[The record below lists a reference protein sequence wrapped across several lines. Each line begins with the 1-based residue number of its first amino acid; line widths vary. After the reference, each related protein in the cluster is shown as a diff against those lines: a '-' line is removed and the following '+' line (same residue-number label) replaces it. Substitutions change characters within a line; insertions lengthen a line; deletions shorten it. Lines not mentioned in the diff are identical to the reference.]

1 VLISKS
7 LKMKKYIK
15 IVCLSS
21 LLVLGACSEEFITN
35 EPYTDKVEENFYKT
49 PKDAFQ
55 GLVAVYDVLQREGY
69 GGFLLNTETA
79 SDDCYG
85 GFGTADSNVALELDR
100 FQFVTDKEMN
110 DPIWETCYI
119 GIYRANI
126 LLEHLDQV
134 DWGTDTALKTQ
145 YEAEARFL
153 RAHFHFELARVFG
166 DIVPLDHTV
175 KANEFQLPR
184 AAAEVTYALIA
195 NDFKFASENLG
206 TQNYSQPSNA
216 NYGRITKWA
225 AEAYLAKAFLF
236 YTDYYEKADLAG
248 VVTKAEAVTY
258 INDVV
263 NNSGH
268 SLISD
273 FRSLWLAS
281 AASASVPYA
290 GEGNNEMVF
299 AIRYNAS
306 GNAVWDLH
314 EGNRFAVNIAI
325 RGASPAEAP
334 YAQGWGGATVTPALF
349 EAYEDGDVRRN
360 ATIIDYSVE
369 NQSYDPVAAGV
380 RQFTGYSWKKF
391 CPITNEAGQNL
402 VSLGGGDFQIDNYED
417 YPVIRFAD
425 VLLMAAELNL
435 DSNASFAQLCL
446 DKVRARAFGT
456 DTHSVP
462 VTKASIMNENR
473 LEFALEG
480 HRWFDLIRQDMNTTK
495 SAIDATSMGG
505 GFETSFRTETQGWFA
520 LPQSQILISN
530 GTIQQNP
537 GWN

>member
-1 VLISKS
+1 
-7 LKMKKYIK
+7 MKKYIK

-21 LLVLGACSEEFITN
+21 VLALGACSEEFITN
-35 EPYTDKVEENFYKT
+35 TPYTDKVQENFYKT

-85 GFGTADSNVALELDR
+85 GFGTADSNVALDLDR
-100 FQFVTDKEMN
+100 FTFSTDKEMN
-110 DPIWETCYI
+110 GPIWQTCYL

-126 LLEHLDQV
+126 LLENLDNV
-134 DWGTDTALKTQ
+134 DWGTDTTLKTR

-175 KANEFQLPR
+175 NATEFKLPR
-184 AAAEVTYALIA
+184 ATAEVTYALIA
-195 NDFKFASENLG
+195 NDFKFAADNLG
-206 TQNYSQPSNA
+206 TENYSQPSNA
-216 NYGRITKWA
+216 NYGRVTKWA

-236 YTDYYEKADLAG
+236 YTDYYEKPDLAG

-258 INDVV
+258 INNVV
-263 NNSGH
+263 NTSGH
-268 SLISD
+268 DLIGD

-281 AASASVPYA
+281 AASADVMYA
-290 GEGNNEMVF
+290 GEGNTEMVF

-306 GNAVWDLH
+306 GNAIWDLH
-314 EGNRFAVNIAI
+314 EGNRFSVNVAI
-325 RGASPAEAP
+325 RGGDLKP
-334 YAQGWGGATVTPALF
+334 YAQGWGGAPVTPALF
-349 EAYEDGDVRRN
+349 NAYEDGDIRRN
-360 ATIIDYSVE
+360 ASIIDF
-369 NQSYDPVAAGV
+369 AAESLGFDADARGQ
-380 RQFTGYSWKKF
+380 RQYTGYAWKKMV
-391 CPITNEAGQNL
+391 PITNEAGQGL
-402 VSLGGGDFQIDNYED
+402 VVAGGGDFQIDNYED

-435 DSNASFAQLCL
+435 DSNAGFAQACL
-446 DKVRARAFGT
+446 DRVRARAFGT
-456 DTHSVP
+456 DTHSV
-462 VTKASIMNENR
+462 VATKASIMNERR
-473 LEFALEG
+473 LELALEG

-495 SAIDATSMGG
+495 AAVDATSMPN
-505 GFETSFRTETQGWFA
+505 GFEVNFRTETQGWFA
-520 LPQSQILISN
+520 LPQSQVIISS

-537 GWN
+537 GW